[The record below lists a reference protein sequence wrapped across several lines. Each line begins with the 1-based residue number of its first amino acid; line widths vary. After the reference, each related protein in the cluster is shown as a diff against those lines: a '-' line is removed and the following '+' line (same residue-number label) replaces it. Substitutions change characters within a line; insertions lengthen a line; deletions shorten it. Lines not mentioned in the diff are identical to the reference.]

1 MPDPSPD
8 RTRPGLRHDVALHLR
23 SLLVDLPNLSLLTRR
38 DWHAV
43 IATQHHAGTHW
54 LLHMLIELMAE
65 TYDVPRQADIDDMR
79 VIARHKEKPAFS
91 HIPAIA
97 HSHKISSWLTHAAPF
112 RWWLRYPR
120 YVVLVRD
127 IRASLVSLYEKH
139 REQYDVPFSELVQ
152 GDPLRRRFR
161 KDVWRDVR
169 FFNAW
174 ARVRRLMPD
183 RVLILRYEDMKDD
196 TAGQLRRVW
205 EHLELAP
212 VDDAAIARAV
222 ESSSKQRMVAKQDAE
237 RHGRVVRDDAR
248 HPFEWYSASD
258 REFFTHA
265 CRRHLSDWFGYAFDN
280 WEIPP
285 GR

>member
-1 MPDPSPD
+1 MTNRASES
-8 RTRPGLRHDVALHLR
+8 RPTARHHLALYLR
-23 SLLVDLPNLSLLTRR
+23 SLLVDLPNLSLLARR
-38 DWHAV
+38 RWDAV

-79 VIARHKEKPAFS
+79 VIARHKERPAFP

-97 HSHKISSWLTHAAPF
+97 HTHKIPSWLTHAPPF
-112 RWWLRYPR
+112 RWCLRYPR

-174 ARVRRLMPD
+174 GRVRRLMPH
-183 RVLILRYEDMKDD
+183 RVLILRYEDMKAD
-196 TAGQLRRVW
+196 TAWQVRRVW
-205 EHLELAP
+205 DYLQLEP
-212 VDDAAIARAV
+212 VDDEVIARAV
-222 ESSSKQRMVAKQDAE
+222 QSSSKQRMVAKQDAE
-237 RHGRVVRDDAR
+237 RHGRVVRDDPR
-248 HPFEWYSASD
+248 HAFEWYSPSD
-258 REFFTHA
+258 RAFFTHV
-265 CRRHLSDWFGYAFDN
+265 CRRHLADWFGYDFEN
-280 WEIPP
+280 WELPA
-285 GR
+285 RR